1 MSGAHANGSAHGA
14 AGANGAVGAG
24 LFTSSGLSTTA
35 LSYRSSTALGTQIT
49 ALQALYAQVQNASP
63 PQNATDSIA
72 FNLLRNQTLSGLITS
87 MDALITLDE
96 QLIVYDAQVSE
107 YEKKCQSALTTV
119 ASAGVSPAIAAGIGI
134 AAAAVGGTL
143 GFVACKHFG
152 KEA

>member
-1 MSGAHANGSAHGA
+1 MSMAHANG
-14 AGANGAVGAG
+14 ANGTHTGAG
-24 LFTSSGLSTTA
+24 LFTTSGLSTTA

-49 ALQALYAQVQNASP
+49 ALQALYANVQNASP
-63 PQNATDSIA
+63 PSSASSADSIA
-72 FNLLRNQTLSGLITS
+72 FNLLQGQMLSGLITS
-87 MDALITLDE
+87 LDALIALDE

-119 ASAGVSPAIAAGIGI
+119 ASAGVSPAIAAGIGV
-134 AAAAVGGTL
+134 AAAAIGGTL